1 MAVLSYDLTFRIF
14 LFDICN
20 VMIRESKNSTC
31 LSNNKN
37 ALKHINSYT
46 VIPLKFMSKPR
57 TVQLKPAAYYCV
69 QWQVQDFPD
78 REVGEGVLTP
88 KVGAPTHYLVK
99 YFPKTV

>member
-1 MAVLSYDLTFRIF
+1 MGQSSTLYVSNVCISLLKAMAVLSYDLTFRIF

-46 VIPLKFMSKPR
+46 VMPFKIYEQTKNCSIETIRILLCSVAESRIFQTGR
-57 TVQLKPAAYYCV
+57 
-69 QWQVQDFPD
+69 
-78 REVGEGVLTP
+78 
-88 KVGAPTHYLVK
+88 
-99 YFPKTV
+99 